1 LGVAVTQSATRGR
14 TLYDKIV
21 ASHTIRALDDH
32 HVLLYVDRHILNEYT
47 SPQAFAGLRASGRT
61 VRHPDSTLGI
71 VDHVNPTSP
80 VRTGVIADPEAAR
93 QVAFFE
99 RNCRD
104 FGIELFGL
112 TDPRQGLEHVVVP
125 EQGIVCPGMVIAC
138 GDSHTTTYGAYGALG
153 FGIGTSDVEHVLATQ
168 TLVYQRLQNYRVTVT
183 GALAPGVSGKD
194 LVMSVIRRIGVAGA
208 TGFAVEFA
216 GPAVAALDIAGRMT
230 ICNMIVESG
239 ARGALIAPDATVLSF
254 LKHRPRA
261 PRESLWEKAV
271 KAWGDLR
278 SDDDAVFQSELML
291 DARSI
296 EPVVTWGTSPD
307 QAVSICDRV
316 PDPELEATAARRA
329 ASGRALDYMGL
340 TAGTPMQ
347 AVKIDR
353 AFIGSCTN
361 GRLEDLRA
369 AANILAGRKVAS
381 HVRAMVVPGS
391 SQVRREAE
399 REGLDRI
406 FLDAG
411 FEWRQSGCSM
421 CLGMNDDILEPGE
434 RCASST
440 NRNFEGRQGRAG
452 RTHLMSPAMVAA
464 AAVAGHLADVRDYLQ
479 D

>member
-1 LGVAVTQSATRGR
+1 
-14 TLYDKIV
+14 
-21 ASHTIRALDDH
+21 
-32 HVLLYVDRHILNEYT
+32 
-47 SPQAFAGLRASGRT
+47 
-61 VRHPDSTLGI
+61 
-71 VDHVNPTSP
+71 
-80 VRTGVIADPEAAR
+80 
-93 QVAFFE
+93 
-99 RNCRD
+99 
-104 FGIELFGL
+104 
-112 TDPRQGLEHVVVP
+112 
-125 EQGIVCPGMVIAC
+125 MVIAC

-168 TLVYQRLQNYRVTVT
+168 TLVYQRLQNYRVTIN
-183 GALAPGVSGKD
+183 GALAPGISGKD
-194 LVMSVIRRIGVAGA
+194 VVMSVIRGIGVAGA

-239 ARGALIAPDATVLSF
+239 ARGALIAPDAMVLGF
-254 LKHRPRA
+254 LKQRPRA
-261 PRESLWEKAV
+261 PREPLWEKAM
-271 KAWGDLR
+271 KAWGDLH
-278 SDDDAVFQSELML
+278 SDEDAIFQAELVL
-291 DARSI
+291 DAASI
-296 EPVVTWGTSPD
+296 APVVTWGTSPD

-316 PDPELEATAARRA
+316 PDPELEPTAARRA

-381 HVRAMVVPGS
+381 QVRAMVVPGS
-391 SQVRREAE
+391 SQVRCEAE

>member
-1 LGVAVTQSATRGR
+1 MTASTPRGR

-21 ASHTIRALDDH
+21 ATHAIRALDDQ

-61 VRHPDSTLGI
+61 VRSPDCTLGI

-80 VRTGVIADPEAAR
+80 VRDGVIADPEAAR

-112 TDPRQGLEHVVVP
+112 ADPRQGIEHVVVP
-125 EQGIVCPGMVIAC
+125 EQGIVCPGMVITC

-168 TLVYQRLQNYRVTVT
+168 TLVYQCLRNYRITIT

-208 TGFAVEFA
+208 TGYAVEFA
-216 GPAVAALDIAGRMT
+216 GPAVAALDLAGRMT

-239 ARGALIAPDATVLSF
+239 ARGALIAPDDKVLEF
-254 LKHRPRA
+254 LRHRPRA
-261 PRESLWEKAV
+261 PRNPLWSEAV
-271 KAWGDLR
+271 EAWRTLR
-278 SDDDAVFQSELML
+278 SDEDAVFQAELVL
-291 DARSI
+291 DAASI
-296 EPVVTWGTSPD
+296 APLVTWGTSPD
-307 QAVSICDRV
+307 QAVSICERV
-316 PDPELEATAARRA
+316 PDPASEATAPRRA
-329 ASGRALDYMGL
+329 ASGRALEYMGL
-340 TAGTPMQ
+340 AAGTPMQ
-347 AVKIDR
+347 AVKISR

-369 AANILAGRKVAS
+369 AAHILAGRKVAP

-391 SQVRREAE
+391 SQVRRDAE

-464 AAVAGHLADVRDYLQ
+464 AAVAGHLADVRDFLQ